1 MKQRIITGVILGV
14 VALLAILL
22 LPTIAFSIVLFI
34 VAMIGIVEWGNL
46 LKLHS
51 ITKGIYIGVGGITLL
66 LVTATLMMGAKGT
79 TLGVNSG
86 LNQFVTENPI
96 LYGILIVMA
105 IFWLFM
111 PFVLSVHSRRPIQ
124 FLINREFL
132 FIVSIISLAA
142 LIITLSA
149 LQQGLILLLY
159 LILLIIIADSSAYFV
174 GRKFGKRKLA
184 PSISPGKTI
193 EGALGGLAIGVL
205 FSLVSILL
213 FMGGDY
219 PLFVRDQGEQWV
231 LILNFVSLSALVV
244 IVSISGD
251 LFESVVKRAAG
262 MKDSGKILPGH
273 GGVLDRI
280 DALTAAAPLFFV
292 GLSFI

>member
-1 MKQRIITGVILGV
+1 MKQRIITGVILGI
-14 VALLAILL
+14 VALLAILF
-22 LPTIAFSIVLFI
+22 LPTMAFSLVLFLI
-34 VAMIGIVEWGNL
+34 AIIGLFEWANL

-51 ITKGIYIGVGGITLL
+51 ITKAVYIGVGGVTLL
-66 LVTATLMMGAKGT
+66 LVTASLMMGAKDT
-79 TLGVNSG
+79 ALG
-86 LNQFVTENPI
+86 LNTGLSQFVTGNPI
-96 LYGILIVMA
+96 LYGLLIIMA
-105 IFWLFM
+105 VFWLFM
-111 PFVLSVHSRRPIQ
+111 PFILSVHSRKPVAI
-124 FLINREFL
+124 LANREFL
-132 FIVSIISLAA
+132 FVVSILSLAA
-142 LIITLSA
+142 LIITLA
-149 LQQGLILLLY
+149 TLQQGLVLLLY

-193 EGALGGLAIGVL
+193 EGALGGLVIGVL
-205 FSLVSILL
+205 FSLISIMM
-213 FMGGDY
+213 FTSGEF
-219 PLFVRDQGEQWV
+219 PLFSNADKWT
-231 LILNFVSLSALVV
+231 LIINFISLSALVV